1 MENMTKTKKTA
12 AEKLAARKYAAEVK
26 AAEELLAPAF
36 AERDAAPDAAPEGSP
51 ERTAAAEKIL
61 GIMFSYMKKG

>member
-36 AERDAAPDAAPEGSP
+36 AERNAAPEGSP